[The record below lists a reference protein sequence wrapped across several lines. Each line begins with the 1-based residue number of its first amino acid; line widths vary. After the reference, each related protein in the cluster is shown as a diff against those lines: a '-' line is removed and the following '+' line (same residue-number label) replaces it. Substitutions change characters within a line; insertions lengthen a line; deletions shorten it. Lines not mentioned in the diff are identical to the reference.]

1 MPAARIEIREGR
13 SSSEKKALLE
23 AVHSAL
29 VEALKIPE
37 DDGILRLHELP
48 A

>member
-1 MPAARIEIREGR
+1 MPEVRIEVREGR
-13 SSSEKKALLE
+13 SAPEKKAMLE

-37 DDGILRLHELP
+37 HDRI
-48 A
+48 